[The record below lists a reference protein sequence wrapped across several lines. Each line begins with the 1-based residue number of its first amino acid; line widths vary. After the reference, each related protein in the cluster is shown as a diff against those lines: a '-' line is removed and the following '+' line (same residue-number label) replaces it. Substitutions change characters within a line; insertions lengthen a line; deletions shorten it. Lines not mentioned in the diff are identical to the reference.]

1 MRKQRLLENKEDEI
15 EFFHITYILILLIF
29 LSIFF
34 SFIKLKFL
42 KTSNFE
48 LEVLFSAIFTFIVEL
63 SAVLYLFFRF
73 PNQFFSLF
81 KNKFNGFFSGI
92 LYYFLSIPFLSIL
105 VLISYFAFKKY
116 GIEPA
121 PQELIFI
128 YLQTKSIPLLI
139 FLFILSCFFA
149 PFFEEIIFR
158 GFLYNA
164 IKKRFSVPFS
174 IFTTSIIFS
183 LFHHEIFVF
192 IGIFALSLILTYLF
206 EKTKNLWVP
215 IGLHFANN
223 FFANLFVFLLKSIY
237 KIY

>member
-42 KTSNFE
+42 KTSSFE

-73 PNQFFSLF
+73 PYQFFLLF
-81 KNKFNGFFSGI
+81 ENKFTGFFRGI
-92 LYYFLSIPFLSIL
+92 LYYFLSVPFLSL
-105 VLISYFAFKKY
+105 LTLISFLFFKKF

-158 GFLYNA
+158 GFLYPA
-164 IKKRFSVPFS
+164 IKERFTVPIS
-174 IFTTSIIFS
+174 IFITSLIFS

-192 IGIFALSLILTYLF
+192 LGIFALSLILTYLF
-206 EKTKNLWVP
+206 EKTQNLWVV

-223 FFANLFVFLLKSIY
+223 FFANLFIFLLKSIY
-237 KIY
+237 IIS